1 MKCNE
6 TINEYFEDEEAV
18 LDLIRDALA
27 DFEWVSSNNFT
38 ENVEAIKEEIDVFL
52 SEQAYRL
59 IFDEDPS
66 DDYYQTVSS
75 NALNRNQI
83 QEMINAQDIDNYD
96 SEEGRNDDEELDEDE
111 E

>member
-66 DDYYQTVSS
+66 DDYYQTITSDSLTSDVIQNMMS
-75 NALNRNQI
+75 ALSKQKKLKRRG
-83 QEMINAQDIDNYD
+83 EMMKKN
-96 SEEGRNDDEELDEDE
+96 
-111 E
+111 

>member
-27 DFEWVSSNNFT
+27 DFEWVSSSNFT

-66 DDYYQTVSS
+66 DDYYQTVTS
-75 NALNRNQI
+75 NALNSNQI
-83 QEMINAQDIDNYD
+83 QEVINAQDIDNYD